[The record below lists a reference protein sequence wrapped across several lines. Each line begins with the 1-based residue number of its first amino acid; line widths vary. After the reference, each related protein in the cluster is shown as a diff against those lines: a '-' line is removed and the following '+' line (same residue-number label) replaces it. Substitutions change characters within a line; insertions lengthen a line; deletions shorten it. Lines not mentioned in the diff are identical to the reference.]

1 MQEERISRKSCFR
14 MLEEAMKKANIND
27 GFFALCQEY
36 YWYYQM
42 YDQLKPVIPVLKNY
56 MDKEEH
62 LSKAS
67 QIKQREAKSAGKPT
81 SRKVN
86 LELEEHLYAGF
97 FTKIYLENYSNKY
110 SFGKVIDK
118 SESISQILQE
128 RFQNIDKELTRQI
141 VHSVMEAYEN
151 TYRKIDLE
159 KMHRAMKKYK
169 DVRENTL
176 YPDKEDSVRHVLAE
190 SQLIKLKECLNLKD
204 EKMGKVLYSFHRAS
218 ISKELRDG
226 AYYKYTQYSGKEDF
240 YFNIPCQYNLKE
252 LKLYI
257 DGGDRNDIY
266 GLRGLYERYVD
277 VMKELSMLEQQV

>member
-1 MQEERISRKSCFR
+1 
-14 MLEEAMKKANIND
+14 
-27 GFFALCQEY
+27 
-36 YWYYQM
+36 
-42 YDQLKPVIPVLKNY
+42 
-56 MDKEEH
+56 
-62 LSKAS
+62 
-67 QIKQREAKSAGKPT
+67 
-81 SRKVN
+81 
-86 LELEEHLYAGF
+86 
-97 FTKIYLENYSNKY
+97 
-110 SFGKVIDK
+110 
-118 SESISQILQE
+118 
-128 RFQNIDKELTRQI
+128 
-141 VHSVMEAYEN
+141 
-151 TYRKIDLE
+151 
-159 KMHRAMKKYK
+159 MHRAMKKYK